1 MVVRTRPRPRP
12 RSNDMSSG
20 LEMRV
25 AADDRSSM
33 PTHSAG
39 KYVCMYVCIYVNI
52 GGVEARMTEKVTR
65 KGAEQAKG

>member
-1 MVVRTRPRPRP
+1 
-12 RSNDMSSG
+12 
-20 LEMRV
+20 MRV

-39 KYVCMYVCIYVNI
+39 NYMYVCMYVCIYVNI